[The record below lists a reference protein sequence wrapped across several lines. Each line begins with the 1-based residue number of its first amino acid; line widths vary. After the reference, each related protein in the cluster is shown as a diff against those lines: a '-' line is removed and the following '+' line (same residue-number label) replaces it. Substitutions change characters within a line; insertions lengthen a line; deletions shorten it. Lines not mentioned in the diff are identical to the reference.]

1 MNDIPFLG
9 VGLSYRSNIHNQIV
23 RSRHGIDF
31 LELIPDQ
38 FIYSNNLTVESV
50 LSDLADFP
58 FVSHSVNL
66 SIGTAGE
73 IDEIYLD
80 KIIEFINR
88 TNSICYSDHLCF
100 TRIPG
105 VDLGHLT
112 PIQFTEEM
120 VKIVSHNIATVHKKL
135 KKIPFLLENIVYYLD
150 LPGADLSEAEFISK
164 VISENRCDLLL
175 DINNLYVNSV
185 NRKYDP
191 IHFLEQIPLD
201 KVKIIHIAGHRA
213 NNKLLLDSHDRP
225 LAPAVWDILEYVA
238 TRSPI
243 KAIVL
248 EQDDNFADF
257 ELLLEQLDKARTI
270 LRTYRKENV

>member
-9 VGLSYRSNIHNQIV
+9 VGLSYRSNIHDQII

-38 FIYSNNLTVESV
+38 FIYSNNVTVESV
-50 LSDLADFP
+50 LSDLADFS

-73 IDEIYLD
+73 IDENYLD
-80 KIIEFINR
+80 KIIEFIDR

-112 PIQFTEEM
+112 PVQFTEEM
-120 VKIVSHNIATVHKKL
+120 VEIVSHNISTTRKKL
-135 KKIPFLLENIVYYLD
+135 KATPFLLENIVYYLD

-164 VISENRCDLLL
+164 VISENQCDLLL
-175 DINNLYVNSV
+175 DVNNLYVNSV
-185 NRKYDP
+185 NRNYNP
-191 IHFLEQIPLD
+191 FRFLEQIPLD

-213 NNKLLLDSHDRP
+213 NDKLLLDSHDRP

-238 TRSPI
+238 ARSPV

-248 EQDDNFADF
+248 EQDDNFEDF
-257 ELLLEQLDKARTI
+257 ESLLEQLDKARTI
-270 LRTYRKENV
+270 LRSYRKENV